1 MNVRIEYPAEFLAAA
16 HWEDSVLMNCY
27 SVRCEMITGT
37 NDAVEQNVALERLK
51 WILFQAMHNSV
62 FIDAREKATI
72 KRLEAAGLKTVPL
85 PAPPVD
91 QVIGMMLYSKLEAV
105 MEGRISVMQLSL
117 SSELGENVIYHQNNM
132 ESLGPLAQPGWWQ
145 NPEPVCSDAR
155 PTAGK
160 VVDIGASQTW
170 KSLDLH
176 WTQDD
181 DDVKSNVVAFR
192 KDEDK

>member
-37 NDAVEQNVALERLK
+37 NDAAEQNVALERLK

-91 QVIGMMLYSKLEAV
+91 QVIGMMLYDHATVSEFRI
-105 MEGRISVMQLSL
+105 GRKCDL
-117 SSELGENVIYHQNNM
+117 SSKQHGISRTIGPAWLVA
-132 ESLGPLAQPGWWQ
+132 ESRTCVQ
-145 NPEPVCSDAR
+145 
-155 PTAGK
+155 
-160 VVDIGASQTW
+160 
-170 KSLDLH
+170 
-176 WTQDD
+176 
-181 DDVKSNVVAFR
+181 
-192 KDEDK
+192 